1 MDTPDEI
8 AKMLKVKWDLGL
20 NGGVLI
26 TNPIPYDASLDENL
40 MNEAINKALD
50 EAKEKQIKGK
60 DITPYLLA
68 SIKNITKGKSLES
81 NIQLVYN
88 NCLLAAKIAKAYQT
102 NDEV

>member
-1 MDTPDEI
+1 M
-8 AKMLKVKWDLGL
+8 KQRK
-20 NGGVLI
+20 
-26 TNPIPYDASLDENL
+26 
-40 MNEAINKALD
+40 NKS
-50 EAKEKQIKGK
+50 KEK